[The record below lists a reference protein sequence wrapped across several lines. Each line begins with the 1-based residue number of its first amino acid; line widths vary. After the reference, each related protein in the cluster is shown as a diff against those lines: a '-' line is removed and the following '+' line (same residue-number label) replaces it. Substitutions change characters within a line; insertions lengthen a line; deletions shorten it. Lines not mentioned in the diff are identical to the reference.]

1 MALKERTLEPQKAKN
16 IERQESIAGA
26 IVAKRASPGPV
37 EQWPKSGWIGVDL
50 DGTLAHYEKGQSAFT
65 IGEPIPAVVSMVK
78 QAMENGYEV
87 RIFTARVG
95 PTANPEMV
103 ERVMQLIREWCLRHL
118 GRVLKITAAKDHHM
132 IELWDDRAIGFIQN
146 SGVGHR
152 ESKYAKLEGV
162 NL

>member
-1 MALKERTLEPQKAKN
+1 MKGRPKPTPARTAEREETIQGALT
-16 IERQESIAGA
+16 
-26 IVAKRASPGPV
+26 KRPAAGPV
-37 EQWPKSGWIGVDL
+37 EKWPKYGWIGLDL
-50 DGTLAHYEKGQSAFT
+50 DGTAAYYEKGQSAFT
-65 IGEPIPAVVSMVK
+65 IGEPIPAVVSMAK

-103 ERVMQLIREWCLRHL
+103 ERVMQLIREWCLKHL
-118 GRVLKITAAKDHHM
+118 GRVLKITAAKDYHM
-132 IELWDDRAIGFIQN
+132 IELWDDRAIGFIEN